1 MINEVL
7 GPIRWNKEGLITVI
21 AQDHQSGKVLMLS
34 LIHI

>member
-21 AQDHQSGKVLMLS
+21 AQDLS